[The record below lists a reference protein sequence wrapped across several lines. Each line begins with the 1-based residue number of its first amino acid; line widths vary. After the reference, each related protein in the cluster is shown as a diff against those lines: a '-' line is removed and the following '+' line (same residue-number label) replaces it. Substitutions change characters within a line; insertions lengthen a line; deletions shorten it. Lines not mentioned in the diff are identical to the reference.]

1 MPSSMDMNL
10 LQHIQTKHRLD
21 IASLP
26 ENVGQKLFKILLEQ
40 IKLEKNENL

>member
-10 LQHIQTKHRLD
+10 LQHIQTTHRLD
-21 IASLP
+21 ITSLP